1 MNLKSK
7 RILSGIMIGGD
18 IFMALIAFMLIFEE
32 DLFIIGALMLAF
44 LAIDIYLTIDY
55 IRSLKHREKVEN
67 SLRSDNENARFINRN
82 WQELNRQEQ
91 EKERARA
98 TIRER
103 ARQRKAQRARQE
115 QQNQPAPQ
123 QETVMDFA
131 QAVNAVAE
139 AKKEQTAVPQ
149 EEDLSDILTGPAS
162 PGSHEMHG

>member
-32 DLFIIGALMLAF
+32 DLFIIGALMLGF

-55 IRSLKHREKVEN
+55 IRSLKHCEKVEN
-67 SLRSDNENARFINRN
+67 SLKSDNENARFINRN
-82 WQELNRQEQ
+82 WEELSRQEQ
-91 EKERARA
+91 EKERQRA
-98 TIRER
+98 VIRER
-103 ARQRKAQRARQE
+103 ARQRKAQQA
-115 QQNQPAPQ
+115 QPAPQ
-123 QETVMDFA
+123 QEPVMDFA

-139 AKKEQTAVPQ
+139 TKKEAAAAAQ

-162 PGSHEMHG
+162 PGSQEMHG

>member
-1 MNLKSK
+1 MKLSTK
-7 RILSGIMIGGD
+7 RLLAGVMIAGD
-18 IFMALIAFMLIFEE
+18 LFMVLIGLMLIFEE
-32 DLFIIGALMLAF
+32 DLLIFGLIMLGL
-44 LAIDIYLTIDY
+44 LAADIYLTIDY

-103 ARQRKAQRARQE
+103 ARQRKAQRAQQE

-123 QETVMDFA
+123 QESVMDFA

>member
-103 ARQRKAQRARQE
+103 ARQRKAQQE

-123 QETVMDFA
+123 QESVMDFA